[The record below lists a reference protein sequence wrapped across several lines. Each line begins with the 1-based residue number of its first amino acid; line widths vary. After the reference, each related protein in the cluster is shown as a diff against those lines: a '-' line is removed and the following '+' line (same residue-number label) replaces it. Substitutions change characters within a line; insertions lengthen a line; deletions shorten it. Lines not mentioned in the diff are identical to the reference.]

1 MVLGVP
7 SVFSSEQL
15 EMIRTLPEVQEAFS
29 RLTPER
35 YVSFQISLTE
45 SIRDALARAFSL
57 ELSGLSTVPCRWIQ
71 GDTPAHKD
79 RGQASFDKTYL
90 VYLTDGEG
98 LFQIGEQSYPI
109 EAGTGYSFEEGIKH
123 EVTGTNG
130 SSRLLLGP
138 MSETGFVVGASN
150 TLSADGATE
159 TIYLSQDGSTKYFR
173 INNGDLTAITGAPIY
188 IQNTNA
194 SPASNILKVIFTTS
208 LTMSDTNSYFI
219 AYTDGIQFGS
229 TNVDSEGN
237 KVNIIVDGVGLYEGV
252 FQNGTSG
259 ASGNNNISI
268 YNLSVTAVN
277 GAYLTTGGG
286 WVAQS
291 YFGKDAINN
300 YILNCSSDGE
310 IAAFGGGIVGLYA
323 AYKNTATSTSLQVI
337 GCKSTGAIAA
347 SAGGIVGARCGNG
360 SGGSCTVEQCWSSGE
375 ISSFAGG
382 IVGQYAGQISG
393 SATISKCYS
402 TGGPALG
409 NSSAGG
415 ICGSFAGFQSG
426 VVTVEKSYS
435 TGNIMQD
442 GGGIYGAYAG
452 DTNGVTTASNC
463 YSSGTLTTSGT
474 GIFGSNKESG
484 IATNCYSANG
494 VWNTSTANLSLTGV
508 PLESPGVGTVWA
520 STATNT
526 AYELANFGATPY
538 QTQTI
543 SGSALVQS
551 VSQSVTPG
559 SSSSEALAAD
569 ASGNSFAIL
578 QTTGGDSGSYAS
590 ITISAQTG
598 AISTTATTAVG
609 TYTLTIRSAGSYYI
623 TTFVLT
629 VIQSVSTGSTAS
641 CCVSTMDQ
649 RGLEYEQI
657 MDYTI
662 GNRLILQ
669 GVQTPNQKFDGYSEF
684 VKYKIA
690 KGSRKS

>member
-15 EMIRTLPEVQEAFS
+15 ELIRRLPEVQEAFS

-35 YVSFQISLTE
+35 YVSFEIPLTE
-45 SIRDALARAFSL
+45 SIRDALASAFSL

-79 RGQASFDKTYL
+79 RGQASFDNTYL

-98 LFQIGEQSYPI
+98 IFQIGDQSYPI

-150 TLSADGATE
+150 TLSADGATQ

-173 INNGDLTAITGAPIY
+173 INDGDLTAITGAPIY
-188 IQNTNA
+188 IQNTNT
-194 SPASNILKVIFTTS
+194 SPGSNILKVIFTTT
-208 LTMSDTNSYFI
+208 LTMTDTSSYFI

-229 TNVDSEGN
+229 TSVDSQGN
-237 KVNIIVDGVGLYEGV
+237 KANIVIDGVALYEGV
-252 FQNGTSG
+252 FQNGTFG
-259 ASGNNNISI
+259 ASGKSNISI

-277 GAYLTTGGG
+277 GAYLITGGG
-286 WVAQS
+286 WVAQG
-291 YFGKDAINN
+291 YFGKDAIDN
-300 YILNCSSDGE
+300 YILNCSSDGD
-310 IAAFGGGIVGLYA
+310 IASFGGGIVGYYA

-337 GCKSTGAIAA
+337 GCKSTGAIDT
-347 SAGGIVGARCGNG
+347 SAGGIVGARGGYG
-360 SGGSCTVEQCWSSGE
+360 SGGSCTVEQCWSTGE
-375 ISSFAGG
+375 LSSNAGG
-382 IVGQYAGQISG
+382 IAGQFAAQNSG
-393 SATISKCYS
+393 GLTISKCYS

-409 NSSAGG
+409 NILGGG

-442 GGGIYGAYAG
+442 GGGIYGGYAG

-463 YSSGTLTTSGT
+463 YSSGTITTSGT
-474 GIFGSNKESG
+474 GIFGSDKETG

-494 VWNTSTANLSLTGV
+494 SWDTSTANVNLTGV
-508 PLESPGVGTVWA
+508 PTESPGVG
-520 STATNT
+520 STWVSTGTNT

-538 QTQTI
+538 QTQTV
-543 SGSALVQS
+543 SGNALIQS
-551 VSQSVTPG
+551 VSQSVTQG

-578 QTTGGDSGSYAS
+578 QTTGGDSGS
-590 ITISAQTG
+590 ITINAQTG

-609 TYTLTIRSAGSYYI
+609 TYTLTIRSTGSYYI

-629 VIQSVSTGSTAS
+629 VIQSESTGSTAS

-649 RGLEYEQI
+649 RGLDYEQI

-669 GVQTPNQKFDGYSEF
+669 ERQTPNQTFDGYSEF

-690 KGSRKS
+690 KGSRKV

>member
-15 EMIRTLPEVQEAFS
+15 ELIRRLPEVQEAFS

-35 YVSFQISLTE
+35 YVSFEIPLTDF
-45 SIRDALARAFSL
+45 IREALASAFSL

-79 RGQASFDKTYL
+79 RGQASFDNTYL

-98 LFQIGEQSYPI
+98 IFQIGDQSYPI

-138 MSETGFVVGASN
+138 MSETGFAVGVGGIA
-150 TLSADGATE
+150 ADGE
-159 TIYLSQDGSTKYFR
+159 TTTVYIYEEEGTRYVKYNDSEPYLF
-173 INNGDLTAITGAPIY
+173 DMPAY
-188 IQNTNA
+188 ISNTNA
-194 SPASNILKVIFTTS
+194 DPAANPLKVVFTT
-208 LTMSDTNSYFI
+208 TMTFSSTLQYFI
-219 AYTDGIQFGS
+219 CATDGIQFGS
-229 TNVDSEGN
+229 TSVDSQGN
-237 KVNIIVDGVGLYEGV
+237 KANIVIDGVALYEGV
-252 FQNGTSG
+252 FQNGTVG
-259 ASGNNNISI
+259 ASGKSNISI

-286 WVAQS
+286 WVAQG
-291 YFGKDAINN
+291 YFGKDAIDN
-300 YILNCSSDGE
+300 YILNCSSNGDIE
-310 IAAFGGGIVGLYA
+310 SFGGGIVGLYA
-323 AYKNTATSTSLQVI
+323 AYKDTATSTSLQVI
-337 GCKSTGAIAA
+337 GCSSSGTIGT
-347 SAGGIVGARCGNG
+347 SAGGIVGARGGYG
-360 SGGSCTVEQCWSSGE
+360 SGGSCTVEQCWSTGE
-375 ISSFAGG
+375 LSSNAGG
-382 IVGQYAGQISG
+382 IAGQFAAQNSG
-393 SATISKCYS
+393 GLTISKCYS

-409 NSSAGG
+409 NISGGG

-442 GGGIYGAYAG
+442 GGGIYGGYAG

-463 YSSGTLTTSGT
+463 YSSGTITTSGT
-474 GIFGSNKESG
+474 GIFGSDKETG

-494 VWNTSTANLSLTGV
+494 SWDTSTANVNLTGV
-508 PLESPGVGTVWA
+508 PTESPGVG
-520 STATNT
+520 STWVSTGTNT

-538 QTQTI
+538 QTQTV
-543 SGSALVQS
+543 SGNALVQS
-551 VSQSVTPG
+551 VSQSVTQG

-578 QTTGGDSGSYAS
+578 QTTGGDAGS

-609 TYTLTIRSAGSYYI
+609 TYTLTIRSIGSYYI

-629 VIQSVSTGSTAS
+629 VIQSESTGSTAS

-649 RGLEYEQI
+649 RGLDYEQI

-669 GVQTPNQKFDGYSEF
+669 ERQTPNQTFDGYSEF

-690 KGSRKS
+690 KGSRKV